1 MWCYWQISYKIQILQ
16 NMKVLGS
23 VSKKMLLLFKF
34 IFSILFIDQ
43 QFETID
49 PTFTQQDNFVAQ

>member
-1 MWCYWQISYKIQILQ
+1 
-16 NMKVLGS
+16 MKVLGS

-49 PTFTQQDNFVAQ
+49 PTFTQQGNFVAQSGKIEVK